1 MAQEKHIRRPDTFH
15 ASGTST
21 PRDLNQRL
29 KILEIFTL
37 YVLPRNQEWEYAK
50 QFIQMSEILDEDRK
64 EAFLQALQALQDEP
78 KHEAQREE
86 ALNKQRREQLED
98 AKMRQEEDGRRRL
111 EEAARIQ
118 QDRSSSHSSRRSEI
132 PAATETRP
140 STRLARNSSAIRAKA
155 ISPNPPG
162 KAPRPPVHGLAR
174 RAMLMLS
181 VARQNVLRMGSGIW
195 RHPLAL
201 LRIVLFMFAL
211 LMALARRDVRL
222 RVEQVLRSS
231 WEKVRRTAGMAVKV
245 TYV

>member
-50 QFIQMSEILDEDRK
+50 QFIQMSEILDDDRK

-86 ALNKQRREQLED
+86 ALNKQRREQMESRLREERD
-98 AKMRQEEDGRRRL
+98 DMRRQS
-111 EEAARIQ
+111 EAARKQ
-118 QDRSSSHSSRRSEI
+118 QDRSPSQSSRQSYI
-132 PAATETRP
+132 PAATEPRS
-140 STRLARNSSAIRAKA
+140 STRLARNSSAIRAKP
-155 ISPNPPG
+155 SSSTQPG
-162 KAPRPPVHGLAR
+162 KAPKPPGLGFVR
-174 RAMLMLS
+174 RAMLLLS
-181 VARQNVLRMGSGIW
+181 SAQQNVLRMGSGIW

-201 LRIVLFMFAL
+201 LRLLLFIVAL
-211 LMALARRDVRL
+211 MMALARRDIRL
-222 RVEQVLRSS
+222 RVEQVLKLS
-231 WEKVRRTAGMAVKV
+231 WDKVRRTAGMAVKV